1 MCYCFV
7 NLFHVVTFWWKIMYV
22 AMTLTLMEDIALI
35 RNYWRNMVRLVGAEY
50 KNTIMM
56 LSIIVFVGCMK
67 LADALWIACPRM
79 ILDVCVAFP
88 QLGFQS

>member
-1 MCYCFV
+1 MLLLRKLVSCCHFLV
-7 NLFHVVTFWWKIMYV
+7 EDHVCS
-22 AMTLTLMEDIALI
+22 MTLTLMEDIALN

-56 LSIIVFVGCMK
+56 LSIILFVGCMK
-67 LADALWIACPRM
+67 VADALWIACPWM